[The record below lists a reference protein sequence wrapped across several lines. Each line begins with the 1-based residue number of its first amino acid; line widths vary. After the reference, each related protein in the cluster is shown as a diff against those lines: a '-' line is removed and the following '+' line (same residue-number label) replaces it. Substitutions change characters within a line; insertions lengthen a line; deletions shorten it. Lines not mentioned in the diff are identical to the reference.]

1 MIHAALSSDDPAAGR
16 AGSSSDAAAARQAD
30 EPLRRLAR
38 VARGLAADYALL
50 AVLDL
55 RRAAIQLGWLVALGV
70 VVAVLVVAAWLTGVA
85 ALMGWA
91 VNEGTTWPV
100 VLGWAAVVNI
110 VVAGA
115 LVLWARS
122 RFAELPFAATLRQ
135 LRAQL
140 PEE

>member
-1 MIHAALSSDDPAAGR
+1 MP
-16 AGSSSDAAAARQAD
+16 
-30 EPLRRLAR
+30 
-38 VARGLAADYALL
+38 
-50 AVLDL
+50 
-55 RRAAIQLGWLVALGV
+55 
-70 VVAVLVVAAWLTGVA
+70 VAAWLTGVA

-91 VNEGTTWPV
+91 VDEGTTWPV